1 MSLDMNNL
9 QDKCVSCKDSDQP
22 RYPHSMIRVSV
33 CAQWVASSQAKG
45 TQSTSFLTCVRNEVD
60 LEPLACKDEW
70 VAEDCGQQRL

>member
-1 MSLDMNNL
+1 MNNL

-22 RYPHSMIRVSV
+22 RYPPSMIRVSV

-45 TQSTSFLTCVRNEVD
+45 TQSASFLTCVRNEVD